1 MKQTILELIK
11 EHKLD
16 GKMQTR
22 EKVYKRHYLMG
33 VLYSMNCMPL
43 REIGEAFNRDHAT
56 VIHGVKQHNKWW
68 HMKDELY
75 LRMIHELV
83 QVVEPELLSLPK
95 NYYFKCKASENMVTI
110 QGNFTQKM
118 LNALNQTLNRNEISA
133 IFGE

>member
-1 MKQTILELIK
+1 MKETIKELIK

-22 EKVYKRHYLMG
+22 EKVYKRFYLMG
-33 VLYSMNCMPL
+33 VLYSLNTMPL
-43 REIGEAFNRDHAT
+43 NEIGKLFNRDHST

-75 LRMIHELV
+75 YRMIHDLV
-83 QVVEPELLSLPK
+83 EIVEPELLSLPK

-118 LNALNQTLNRNEISA
+118 LTALNEPLNRKQISA
-133 IFGE
+133 ILAE